1 MFFSPKFLF
10 LAGVVLAP
18 AVPLAA
24 QSSQTSPPAPIVSW
38 GSTRSGS
45 TWTSWA
51 PHDTGYFEADP
62 ALAVGNDRL
71 LTGTEPEF
79 AIFFNPAQGDDQYG
93 NFSSSLG
100 EWLGPGLPSP
110 VNGFRITQPQLL
122 LDPACPDGVG
132 NLRQCYILIARAVRA
147 SDHAARI
154 VIGTS
159 YWTGPQEFGSWRMF
173 SFDVS
178 HRDTGTPM
186 YGAFPRA
193 SLIKNALLITADMF
207 AWDGDRFQFAQVWL
221 LPRSALYSNTKPS
234 FYTEWGFKNA
244 DGSLA
249 STIVPAVSYVDSTTT
264 YLVNS
269 LVRTDGKANQLS
281 IRQIDTA
288 DPTAPTFA
296 LSTFRVPDYS
306 MPPDAEQL
314 GTNTLITTGGTE
326 ITNAVLLSN
335 GLWAAQTTGCT
346 PDGDTTQRSC
356 VRWYQIDPVASVVLQ
371 QSTLGYAGAHFYY
384 PALAAN
390 EAGDMTLAFSGSATY
405 SAAGIY
411 YSGRRAPDPPNAL
424 NGFALLHDGDSCYVR
439 PHDGANTLGGRTA
452 VVLDPSDGRS
462 MWIFGAFASGNNSD
476 CQSNGWGTWIGQV
489 RW

>member
-1 MFFSPKFLF
+1 MQFSLKSLF
-10 LAGVVLAP
+10 LSGVVLAP
-18 AVPLAA
+18 VVPLTA
-24 QSSQTSPPAPIVSW
+24 QSSQSSPPAPIVSW

-45 TWTSWA
+45 AWTSWA
-51 PHDTGYFEADP
+51 PHDTGDAEADP
-62 ALAVGNDRL
+62 AVAVGSDRL
-71 LTGTEPEF
+71 LTGVEAQF
-79 AIFFNPAQGDDQYG
+79 AIFFNPTQGDDQYG

-100 EWLGPGLPSP
+100 DWLGPGLPSP
-110 VNGFRITQPQLL
+110 VNGFLIQQPQIL
-122 LDPACPDGVG
+122 LDPACPDGLG
-132 NLRQCYILIARAVRA
+132 NLRECYILARAVRA

-159 YWTGPQEFGSWRMF
+159 YWTGAQEFGSWKIH

-178 HRDTGTPM
+178 HSDTGTPT
-186 YGAFPRA
+186 YAAFPRV
-193 SLIKNALLITADMF
+193 SLTKNVLLMTADMF
-207 AWDGDRFQFAQVWL
+207 AWDRGRFQFAQVWL
-221 LPRSALYSNTKPS
+221 LPRSALYSDNLTVH
-234 FYTEWGFKNA
+234 TEWGFQNA
-244 DGSLA
+244 DGSQA

-269 LVRTDGKANQLS
+269 LLQTSGTANQLS

-288 DPTAPTFA
+288 DPRAPTYA
-296 LSTFRVPDYS
+296 LSTLSVPDYS
-306 MPPDAEQL
+306 IPPDAEQM
-314 GTNTLITTGGTE
+314 GTNTLITTGGAS

-371 QSTLGYAGAHFYY
+371 QSTLGFAGVHFYY

-405 SAAGIY
+405 AAAGIY
-411 YSGRRAPDPPNAL
+411 YSGRRVSDPPNTL
-424 NGFALLHDGDSCYVR
+424 DGFALLHDGDGCYVR
-439 PHDGANTLGGRTA
+439 GYSGVNTLGGRTA
-452 VVLDPSDGRS
+452 VVLDPSDRRS
-462 MWIFGAFASGNNSD
+462 IWIFGAFASGTNSD
-476 CQSNGWGTWIGQV
+476 CQANGWGTWIGQV